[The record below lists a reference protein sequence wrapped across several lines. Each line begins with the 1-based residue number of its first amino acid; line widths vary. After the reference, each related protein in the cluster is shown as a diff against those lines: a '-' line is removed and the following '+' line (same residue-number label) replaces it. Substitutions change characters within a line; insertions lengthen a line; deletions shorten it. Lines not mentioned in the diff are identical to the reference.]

1 MVPQQN
7 PPPGGYPDPAKPPTR
22 SRRQMGVIVAVAAV
36 FIVAVCVIAPVVFVG
51 SMLGPSL
58 GELTDAADGLKF
70 PPELTLVHETSTGN
84 RMCLD
89 ECVHLSRFYT
99 SPFPG
104 EATIKI
110 VVTAL
115 EKAGYRCV
123 IPPLTTVNRD
133 WCGNFEVNVLSYWKR
148 GTDSFTLS
156 FDVHPIPGTWASTD
170 LSGVPV
176 DPASQ
181 SYVGVYL

>member
-1 MVPQQN
+1 MMPQQN
-7 PPPGGYPDPAKPPTR
+7 PPPGRYPDPARSPTR
-22 SRRQMGVIVAVAAV
+22 SRRRMGVIVAVAAV

-58 GELTDAADGLKF
+58 GELTDAADELKF

-89 ECVHLSRFYT
+89 ECVRLSRTYT
-99 SPFPG
+99 SPFPA
-104 EATIKI
+104 EATTKI

-123 IPPLTTVNRD
+123 IPPLTTVNCD
-133 WCGNFEVNVLSYWKR
+133 WCGDLEVDVLSYWKR
-148 GTDSFTLS
+148 GTDSFTVS
-156 FDVHPIPGTWASTD
+156 FDVHRIPSTWASTD
-170 LSGVPV
+170 LSGMPV
-176 DPASQ
+176 DPAWQ
-181 SYVGVYL
+181 SYVGVYI